1 MPESGDL
8 PERVISLL
16 RGERQ
21 KSRNTVS
28 GDDKK
33 LSAQPQRMLYG
44 PLPSFFLLS
53 YYNASLSCYGR

>member
-1 MPESGDL
+1 MPKSGDL

-16 RGERQ
+16 RGVRQ
-21 KSRNTVS
+21 KSRSTVS
-28 GDDKK
+28 GDGKK

-53 YYNASLSCYGR
+53 YFNANPPRHG

>member
-16 RGERQ
+16 RGARQ
-21 KSRNTVS
+21 ESRSTVS

-33 LSAQPQRMLYG
+33 LSAQPQRI
-44 PLPSFFLLS
+44 PLWPFIVAFFTS
-53 YYNASLSCYGR
+53 SL